1 MQNKLLPCPF
11 CGGEAEEKN
20 INRIQNGGWGK
31 SYFSYWCECKECHTK
46 GKAFNTIDHSEPRT
60 RARVFW
66 NTRKPMERIVE
77 HLEEQI
83 EEQKG
88 RSLNGNSYRDGLR
101 KALDIVRKGGVD
113 NAE

>member
-1 MQNKLLPCPF
+1 MKMQNDRLLPCPF

-20 INRIQNGGWGK
+20 INRIQNDDWRK
-31 SYFSYWCECKECHTK
+31 SYFLYWCECKECHTR
-46 GKAFNTIDHSEPRT
+46 GKVFNTIDHTEPRT

-77 HLEEQI
+77 DLECYLEVTC
-83 EEQKG
+83 ELSE
-88 RSLNGNSYRDGLR
+88 R
-101 KALDIVRKGGVD
+101 IVSEAIAIVKGGVD